1 VLLFILAAT
10 GRVSGVDEKLVPVGD
25 GVAAVQLKRK
35 LAKLANEQP
44 RLSAIESK
52 AVGFGALS
60 RKAEW
65 PVFVAFAKL
74 VGPVCVAS
82 EETGLTTKY
91 SFPDCSSVSTLY
103 IYHNDDHFQRLL
115 TRQY

>member
-1 VLLFILAAT
+1 LCFYLAAT
-10 GRVSGVDEKLVPVGD
+10 GAVKSDTDETLVPVRD
-25 GVAAVQLKRK
+25 GAAVQLKRK